1 MTLIFNKE
9 EYRKRRARFLN
20 TMGKGSIAILRA
32 APEVKRNG
40 SDNHYP
46 YRQDSDFYY
55 LTGFNEPEAIA
66 VFIPERK
73 EGAFILFNRPP
84 DPKME
89 AWEGPRAG
97 QTGAREQ
104 FGADQSFPFSLIDEK
119 IPELMEGCTRLYYHV
134 ARDMAF
140 NEQILQWFKKVQ
152 VKQRTGINPPSE
164 LLNIESILHEM
175 RLIKSPYEIQCM
187 RKAGEISAAAHV
199 EAMKA
204 CRPGKMEYELEAHLQ
219 YGFTKAGSRSPAYSH
234 IVGSGANSCVLHY
247 NQNNCQIE
255 DGTLVLIDAGAEY
268 ENYAA
273 DITRTFPAN
282 GCYSPEQRAV
292 YQVVLDTQL
301 AVIDAIKPGVL
312 WSKLQEISDE
322 YILTGLI
329 NIGILSG
336 NRKKLL
342 AEKAWQRFYMHKFG
356 HWLGLDVHDVG
367 AYKVKNQWRPLEHG
381 MVLTVE
387 PGIYIPANSEDVDKK
402 WWNIGVRIEDD
413 VLVTQTGAD
422 VLSAGTPKTIE
433 AIEGLMAR

>member
-1 MTLIFNKE
+1 MINKE
-9 EYRKRRARFLN
+9 YRNRRAKFIQKL
-20 TMGKGSIAILRA
+20 GKGSIAILSA
-32 APEVKRNG
+32 APEVKRN

-55 LTGFNEPEAIA
+55 LTGFNEPEALA
-66 VFIPERK
+66 VFISGRK
-73 EGAFILFNRPP
+73 EGEFILFNRAP

-89 AWEGPRAG
+89 EWEGPRAG
-97 QTGAREQ
+97 QTGACEQ
-104 FGADQSFPFSLIDEK
+104 FGADQSFPISLVDEQ
-119 IPELMEGCTRLYYHV
+119 IPVLMQDCTRLYYHI

-140 NEQILQWFKKVQ
+140 NRQILQWFKKVQ
-152 VKQRTGINPPSE
+152 AKQRSGVNPPSE
-164 LLNIESILHEM
+164 LLNVESILHEM
-175 RLIKSPYEIQCM
+175 RLFKSPYEIKCM
-187 RKAGEISAAAHV
+187 RKAGEISAAAHI

-219 YGFTKAGSRSPAYSH
+219 YGFTKEGSRSPAYPH
-234 IVGSGANSCVLHY
+234 IVGSGANGCVLHY
-247 NQNNCQIE
+247 NHNNCKIQ

-282 GCYSPEQRAV
+282 GRYSAEQRVV
-292 YQVVLDTQL
+292 YQAVLDAQL

-312 WSKLQEISDE
+312 WSTLQELSDE
-322 YILTGLI
+322 YILNGLI

-336 NRKKLL
+336 SRKKLL
-342 AEKAWQRFYMHKFG
+342 AQKAWQRFYMHKFG

-367 AYKVKNQWRPLEHG
+367 VYKINNKWRALESG

-387 PGIYIPANSEDVDKK
+387 PGIYIPASKDVEEK

-413 VLVTQTGAD
+413 VLVTPAGCE
-422 VLSAGTPKTIE
+422 VLSAKAPKTIE